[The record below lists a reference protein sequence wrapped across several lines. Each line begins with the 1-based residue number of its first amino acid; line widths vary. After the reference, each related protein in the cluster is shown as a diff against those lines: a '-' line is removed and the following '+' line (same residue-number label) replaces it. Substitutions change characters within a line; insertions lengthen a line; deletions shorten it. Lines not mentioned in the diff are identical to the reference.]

1 MPMKKSL
8 ITPLFAAVTIIFT
21 TVCSSSCTYEE
32 PVIVIEGGEVPE
44 PPEEPVS
51 VPSQDE
57 ADAAAAET
65 IDAENA
71 DEKLDDLLE
80 TIDG

>member
-1 MPMKKSL
+1 MKKSL
-8 ITPLFAAVTIIFT
+8 ITPLFAAVTIT
-21 TVCSSSCTYEE
+21 LATVCSSSCGYLE
-32 PVIVIEGGEVPE
+32 PVMVSEEAT
-44 PPEEPVS
+44 PEEPVS

-57 ADAAAAET
+57 ADAAAADT

>member
-1 MPMKKSL
+1 MKKSL

-32 PVIVIEGGEVPE
+32 PVLVIEGGEV
-44 PPEEPVS
+44 PEEPVS

-80 TIDG
+80 SIDG

>member
-1 MPMKKSL
+1 MKKSL
-8 ITPLFAAVTIIFT
+8 ITPLFAAVTITFA
-21 TVCSSSCTYEE
+21 TVCSSSCGYTEIEATPEE
-32 PVIVIEGGEVPE
+32 PV
-44 PPEEPVS
+44 PVS

-57 ADAAAAET
+57 ADAAAADT

-80 TIDG
+80 SIDG

>member
-1 MPMKKSL
+1 MKKSL
-8 ITPLFAAVTIIFT
+8 ITPLFAAVTITFA
-21 TVCSSSCTYEE
+21 TVCSSSCGYFEGSIVATPEE
-32 PVIVIEGGEVPE
+32 PV
-44 PPEEPVS
+44 PVS

-57 ADAAAAET
+57 ADAAAADT

-80 TIDG
+80 AIDG